1 MSEITSVPVVDV
13 TKENIASIWPSLI
26 LAVKTSLYVAIDLEL
41 SGIGGRKEINA
52 KSVEDRY
59 LAISRV
65 ADTRAIIS
73 IGLSCFR
80 HDSRSS
86 ASGPFKFTVQTF
98 NILVLCKEN
107 YIVEPSSL
115 QFLIGHGFD
124 FNRQYSLGVPYYR
137 GEDRPTE
144 VSEAGG
150 VSLRK
155 LFLQLL
161 QWRKPLVLHNGLLD
175 LAFMYHS
182 FYLSLPAKLPSFLA
196 DLTEMFPS
204 GVYDTK
210 YISEKKAAL
219 QASYL
224 EYVFRKRQRDNAS
237 REAEGKS
244 FVSIQ
249 FLEYN
254 KEHSVDHGNCAL
266 RAERPDAQLVI
277 CKNFARFGWCAK
289 GEQCCGSH
297 SVDDVLD
304 AEDAKRRKRKRCKKS
319 STPNNSNHCSDS
331 EASTQEDGPCDDA
344 ATVDENGAADTS
356 AVNHR
361 YTTGLHRAGYDAFMT
376 GYAFATFLLAYAK
389 CRPGPTGD
397 MDADEMGLE
406 AMVNRVYLT
415 GKVDPLQIRVGNF
428 AKHSA
433 KHVEKYNAL
442 FGNKRH

>member
-1 MSEITSVPVVDV
+1 MSEISSVPVVDV
-13 TKENIASIWPSLI
+13 TEENVASIWPSLI

-59 LAISRV
+59 SAVSRV

-86 ASGPFKFTVQTF
+86 VTGSLKFTVQTF

-115 QFLIGHGFD
+115 QFLISHGFD

-137 GEDRPTE
+137 GNDRPN
-144 VSEAGG
+144 EANEDGG
-150 VSLRK
+150 VSLRT

-161 QWRKPLVLHNGLLD
+161 LWRKPIVLHNGLLD
-175 LAFMYHS
+175 LAFLYHS
-182 FYLSLPAKLPSFLA
+182 FYLALPAKLPSFLA

-210 YISEKKAAL
+210 YISETRAAL

-249 FLEYN
+249 FLQYN

-266 RAERPDAQLVI
+266 RTERLDVQLEI

-289 GEQCCGSH
+289 GDQCRGSH

-304 AEDAKRRKRKRCKKS
+304 AENAKRRKRKRGKKNGATIS
-319 STPNNSNHCSDS
+319 SNASSDS
-331 EASTQEDGPCDDA
+331 EASTKETPCDVT
-344 ATVDENGAADTS
+344 TVDENGAAVTS
-356 AVNHR
+356 ADRR

-376 GYAFATFLLAYAK
+376 GYAFATFLLEYAK
-389 CRPGPTGD
+389 CRPGPSGGL
-397 MDADEMGLE
+397 DANDAGLE
-406 AMVNRVYLT
+406 GLVNRVYLT
-415 GKVDPLQIRVGNF
+415 GKTDPLQIRVGNF
-428 AKHSA
+428 ARHSA

-442 FGNKRH
+442 FGNK